1 MKKQIMTF
9 ILTVVMAL
17 GICGA
22 VSLSLIHILT
32 QHHKPLPS
40 IDKIH
45 L

>member
-22 VSLSLIHILT
+22 VSAAEAGLG
-32 QHHKPLPS
+32 
-40 IDKIH
+40 
-45 L
+45 